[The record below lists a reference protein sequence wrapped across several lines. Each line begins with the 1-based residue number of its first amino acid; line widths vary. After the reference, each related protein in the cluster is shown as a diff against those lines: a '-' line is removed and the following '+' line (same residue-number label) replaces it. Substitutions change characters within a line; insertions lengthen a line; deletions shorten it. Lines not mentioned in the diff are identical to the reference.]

1 MMPHLDPT
9 QPDARFTPD
18 IEQCLDEPPH
28 EAAWEDEWD
37 WELPKLGEFDNYG
50 KRLGNKRLSHYQGF
64 KVGPLA
70 DALEDIGEIDA
81 AHAMRKCGCYVIVDR
96 YERGTVFRAMNECN
110 HLVCPTAQRR
120 RAAKLVEEKGAAIER
135 FISKRP
141 GSWPLMVTLTTKAVA
156 AYDLWVA
163 VNQILVAFRKMMRR
177 VAIQRAFLAWLRSL
191 EISRNPQTG
200 LFMVHL
206 HCVLIVGPGYKPGS
220 KDYLSFEQLRAAWK
234 ACLRADY
241 DPMVHITKMWG
252 GFAPLTVTGR
262 KSLQEALKYCFKPGA
277 IFYTEVGGRPAI
289 VGATTRELFD
299 ANDGKGL
306 RWMTN
311 VPLRAIIQAL
321 RDRRLVETSANLK
334 GNLDLDFTD
343 DPDAETRA
351 REAELGE
358 FICSDLYA
366 WRVFRGRGDFFFVGR
381 SFERPANEGG
391 FAMGP

>member
-1 MMPHLDPT
+1 MPHLDPA
-9 QPDARFTPD
+9 QLDAQFTPP
-18 IEQCLDEPPH
+18 IERCLDEPAH
-28 EAAWEDEWD
+28 EAAWEHEWN
-37 WELPKLGEFDNYG
+37 WQTPRLCEFDNYG
-50 KRLGNKRLSHYQGF
+50 KRLGNKRLSQF
-64 KVGPLA
+64 QCIKVGPLA
-70 DALEDIGEIDA
+70 DALEDIGEVDA
-81 AHAMRKCGCYVIVDR
+81 AQAMRRCGCYVIVDR
-96 YERGTVFRAMNECN
+96 YERGTVFRAMTECN

-120 RAAKLVEEKGAAIER
+120 RAAKLVEEKGGAIER
-135 FISKRP
+135 YIRRNP
-141 GSWPLMVTLTTKAVA
+141 GSRPLMATLTTKAVA

-163 VNQILVAFRKMMRR
+163 VDQIFKAFSKFTRR
-177 VAIQRAFLAWLRSL
+177 VAIKRAFLAWLRSL

-206 HCVLIVGPGYKPGS
+206 HCIFIVGPDYFKPGS
-220 KDYLSFEQLRAAWK
+220 KEYLSFEKLRAAWK
-234 ACLRADY
+234 ASLRADY
-241 DPMVHITKMWG
+241 DPMVRIEKMRG

-277 IFYTEVGGRPAI
+277 IFYTKTGGRPAI

-299 ANDGKGL
+299 PNDGKGL
-306 RWMTN
+306 RWLTN

-321 RDRRLVETSANLK
+321 KDRRLVETSGNLK

-351 REAELGE
+351 HEAELGE

-366 WRVFRGRGDFFFVGR
+366 WREVRGRGDFFFVGR

>member
-1 MMPHLDPT
+1 MPHLDPT
-9 QPDARFTPD
+9 QLDAQFTPP
-18 IEQCLDEPPH
+18 IERCFDGPAH
-28 EAAWEDEWD
+28 EAAWEHEWD
-37 WELPKLGEFDNYG
+37 WATPQLCEFDNYG
-50 KRLGNKRLSHYQGF
+50 KRLGNKRLSQF
-64 KVGPLA
+64 QCIKVGPLA
-70 DALEDIGEIDA
+70 DALEDIGEVDA
-81 AHAMRKCGCYVIVDR
+81 AQAMRRCGCYVIVDR
-96 YERGTVFRAMNECN
+96 YERGTVFRAMTECN

-135 FISKRP
+135 YLKKNP
-141 GSWPLMVTLTTKAVA
+141 GSRPLMVTLTTKAVA

-163 VNQILVAFRKMMRR
+163 VDQIYKAFSKFTRR
-177 VAIQRAFLAWLRSL
+177 VAIKRAFPAWIRSI
-191 EISRNPQTG
+191 ETTRNAQTDF
-200 LFMVHL
+200 FMVHL
-206 HCVLIVGPGYKPGS
+206 HCIFIAGPNYFKPGS
-220 KDYLSFEQLRAAWK
+220 KEYLSFEQLRAAWK

-241 DPMVHITKMWG
+241 DPMVRIERMRG

-262 KSLQEALKYCFKPGA
+262 KSLQETLKYCFKPSA
-277 IFYTEVGGRPAI
+277 IFYTKVGGRPAI

-299 ANDGKGL
+299 PNDGKGL

-321 RDRRLVETSANLK
+321 KDRRLVETSGNLK